1 MSPGSLRRLA
11 KRCLGAFPGDRLRL
25 GQCHTAFI
33 LSIYATQ
40 THAFSRVVLSL
51 TASVFAQS
59 DKTDDFINAEMKRQ
73 REFPAFLSPSSRTVT
88 SSKAAGYGVA
98 NIFAKDFRQT
108 RNRLQDRICQQAIH
122 RHWRLTASREQ
133 RRFAEPS
140 ARFLENAIENCV
152 TDSV

>member
-88 SSKAAGYGVA
+88 SSRRPATAWQIFSQKTSVKPETVFKIASVSKQFIATGVLLRVES
-98 NIFAKDFRQT
+98 NVVSPNRQP
-108 RNRLQDRICQQAIH
+108 
-122 RHWRLTASREQ
+122 ASWKT
-133 RRFAEPS
+133 PS
-140 ARFLENAIENCV
+140 KTV
-152 TDSV
+152 